1 MVTFGLPEYAML
13 RPLGQVLWFVEST
26 LGVRFEP
33 SAAAHFERSFIAM
46 RKGIVLIA
54 LLSTVFLA
62 FPGVSRAA
70 NAQPQ
75 PAAAQ
80 AEKKVKPPS
89 TVILENWNEI
99 GNKLVAMAEDWPEE
113 KYTYRP
119 NEGVRTFGQVLLHIA
134 GNNYDLI
141 NGITGKKL
149 GTADNDPS
157 TETFKTK
164 AQVVDFLKKSVSDG
178 AAAIQSGGD
187 AGALKNLNMWGGNIE
202 NSGEHYGQLV
212 VYYRNNKV
220 VPPDSRKK

>member
-1 MVTFGLPEYAML
+1 MAMVTFGLPEYAML

-119 NEGVRTFGQVLLHIA
+119 N
-134 GNNYDLI
+134 
-141 NGITGKKL
+141 
-149 GTADNDPS
+149 
-157 TETFKTK
+157 
-164 AQVVDFLKKSVSDG
+164 
-178 AAAIQSGGD
+178 
-187 AGALKNLNMWGGNIE
+187 
-202 NSGEHYGQLV
+202 
-212 VYYRNNKV
+212 
-220 VPPDSRKK
+220 